1 MQWTNLPG
9 GEVDE
14 IELEKEMERIIL
26 PPGGIAFFYA
36 KDGEQL
42 VLVIRAEHPG
52 PLGALVA
59 QAYEQVRQAGGKP
72 LSCRV
77 LEDVP
82 SAPTRH

>member
-1 MQWTNLPG
+1 MVWMILPG

-14 IELEKEMERIIL
+14 IELEKEMESIIL

-42 VLVIRAEHPG
+42 VLVIRAEHPR
-52 PLGALVA
+52 PLGALIA
-59 QAYEQVRQAGGKP
+59 QAYEQVQQVGGKP

-82 SAPTRH
+82 IAPTLH

>member
-1 MQWTNLPG
+1 MNLPG
-9 GEVDE
+9 ADVDE
-14 IELEKEMERIIL
+14 AELEKEMEGIIL
-26 PPGGIAFFYA
+26 PPGGVAFFYS
-36 KDGEQL
+36 KDGQQL
-42 VLVIRAEHPG
+42 VLVIRAEHPS

-82 SAPTRH
+82 IAPTRH